1 MKNFVLGNQ
10 FNRINRLGSVR
21 IIMRSWSMQLLN
33 IDPLNTFVARES
45 ERDSGGSLDEAWDV
59 NPDMPVD
66 GLS

>member
-1 MKNFVLGNQ
+1 
-10 FNRINRLGSVR
+10 
-21 IIMRSWSMQLLN
+21 MQLLN

-59 NPDMPVD
+59 NPDMSVN